1 MGFMGYRIGV
11 FAAAMVLG
19 AVLIG
24 PGLLRAADGGSQ
36 MVMRELRG
44 ESLAHSL
51 VDTNPVR
58 RLAVYL
64 PAGYEGSAKRYPVV
78 YYLQNPLSEFSS
90 SFYEHDVRTVLDRA
104 MELGAI
110 GPVIL
115 VAVDM
120 ATPFGCSWYVN
131 SPVTGNWEDFMIR
144 EVVPYM
150 DANFRTLP
158 SRDSRG
164 IAGDFMGGYGAIRFG
179 MTHPE
184 VFGSVYA
191 LHPVGTGSGIYTM
204 YSRPDWEKLAKI
216 KSRDELPKEV
226 WQNIFLSIFQASVPN
241 VNKAPLYIDMQAHK
255 AGDALEIDSAVT
267 ERLRDNFLL
276 ETMIGKYAD
285 NLKSLRGFRFDWAR
299 NDGNQD
305 HVYANQA
312 FTHKLNEFGIVHEA
326 EEYNGV
332 WGSGNWG
339 ADGRVAT
346 EVLPFFQRTLVFE
359 NNSKAALGN

>member
-1 MGFMGYRIGV
+1 MGFMGYRIRV
-11 FAAAMVLG
+11 FAAAMVLV
-19 AVLIG
+19 AVLMG

-36 MVMRELRG
+36 VVMRELRG

-51 VDTNPVR
+51 IGTNPVR

-64 PAGYEGSAKRYPVV
+64 PARYEGSAKRYPVV
-78 YYLQNPLSEFSS
+78 YYLPSPGDFKAE
-90 SFYEHDVRTVLDRA
+90 FYEHDVRAVLDRA
-104 MELGAI
+104 TESGAI

-120 ATPFGCSWYVN
+120 ATPIGCSWYVN

-144 EVVPYM
+144 EVVPYV
-150 DANFRTLP
+150 DSNFRTLP
-158 SRDSRG
+158 SRNSRG

-204 YSRPDWEKLAKI
+204 YSRPDWEKFASV
-216 KSRDELPKEV
+216 KSGEELKNVPYGS
-226 WQNIFLSIFQASVPN
+226 IFLSIFQASVPN
-241 VNKAPLYIDMQAHK
+241 VDKAPLYIDMQAHK

-299 NDGNQD
+299 NDGNHD
-305 HVYANQA
+305 HVYSNQA

-339 ADGRVAT
+339 VDGRVAT
-346 EVLPFFQRTLVFE
+346 EVLPFFARTLVFE
-359 NNSKAALGN
+359 AKANAANGD

>member
-1 MGFMGYRIGV
+1 MGSMGYRIRV
-11 FAAAMVLG
+11 FAVAMVLG
-19 AVLIG
+19 AVLMR
-24 PGLLRAADGGSQ
+24 PELLRAAEGGSQ
-36 MVMRELRG
+36 VVMRELRG
-44 ESLAHSL
+44 ESLAHSFIG
-51 VDTNPVR
+51 TNPVR

-78 YYLQNPLSEFSS
+78 YYLPSPGEFKAE
-90 SFYEHDVRTVLDRA
+90 FYEHDVRAVLDRA
-104 MELGAI
+104 TESGTI
-110 GPVIL
+110 GPVVL

-120 ATPFGCSWYVN
+120 ATPVGCSWYVN

-144 EVVPYM
+144 EVVPYV

-204 YSRPDWEKLAKI
+204 YSRPDWVKFASV
-216 KSRDELPKEV
+216 KSGEELRDVPYGS
-226 WQNIFLSIFQASVPN
+226 IFLSIFQASVPN
-241 VNKAPLYIDMQAHK
+241 VEKAPLYIDMQAHK
-255 AGDALEIDSAVT
+255 VGNALEIDSAVT

-299 NDGNQD
+299 NDGNHD
-305 HVYANQA
+305 HVYSNQA

-346 EVLPFFQRTLVFE
+346 EVLPFFARYLVFD
-359 NNSKAALGN
+359 KR

>member
-1 MGFMGYRIGV
+1 MGFMGYRIRV

-19 AVLIG
+19 AVLGG
-24 PGLLRAADGGSQ
+24 PGLLRAAEGGSQ
-36 MVMRELRG
+36 LVMRELRG
-44 ESLAHSL
+44 ESLTHSL
-51 VDTNPVR
+51 IGTNPVR
-58 RLAVYL
+58 QLAVYL

-78 YYLQNPLSEFSS
+78 YYLPSPFEFKAEY
-90 SFYEHDVRTVLDRA
+90 YEHDVRAALDRA
-104 MELGAI
+104 TESGSI
-110 GPVIL
+110 RPFVL

-144 EVVPYM
+144 EVVPYV
-150 DANFRTLP
+150 DSNFRTLP

-191 LHPVGTGSGIYTM
+191 LHPVGTGSGIYTL
-204 YSRPDWEKLAKI
+204 YSRPDWEKFASV
-216 KSRDELPKEV
+216 KSGEELRDVPYGS
-226 WQNIFLSIFQASVPN
+226 IFLSIFQASVPN
-241 VNKAPLYIDMQAHK
+241 VNKAPLYIDLQAHK
-255 AGDALEIDSAVT
+255 TGDALEIDSAVT

-276 ETMIGKYAD
+276 ETMVGKYAD

-299 NDGNQD
+299 NDGNHD
-305 HVYANQA
+305 HVYSNQA

-332 WGSGNWG
+332 WDHGSWSV
-339 ADGRVAT
+339 DGRVAT
-346 EVLPFFQRTLVFE
+346 EVLPFFQRYLVFQA
-359 NNSKAALGN
+359 NTKTSGN